1 MGSRDSVRITKKFLK
16 EKRACHTGLVDAAPF
31 LPATIYTDVEKNLPL
46 AIEMCEARVGHRA
59 DWLAGQAN
67 VNYTDYTQLWFHAI
81 DDRDASA
88 VAQLLAMAA
97 DKLLGG

>member
-1 MGSRDSVRITKKFLK
+1 MGKVRITEKFLE

-46 AIEMCEARVGHRA
+46 AIEMCQARVGHRA
-59 DWLAGQAN
+59 GWLAAGAG
-67 VNYTDYTQLWFHAI
+67 VNYDDRTSLWFVVLYEREATV
-81 DDRDASA
+81 

-97 DKLLGG
+97 EKLLLGG